1 MDEKVLFRKESR
13 ALYTAAEMED
23 IAKVIRVFYNYLRDS
38 ERCELL
44 WSDKVGYLLIPI
56 NRGDGCPQI
65 IHRADDLVRAIVDE
79 ISDEMAV
86 NARRRKLTKRE
97 YPELARYIRDYMV
110 QLPEYIDCLPME
122 FQAV

>member
-1 MDEKVLFRKESR
+1 MDGKVLLRKESR
-13 ALYTAAEMED
+13 SHYTAVEMQS

-79 ISDEMAV
+79 ISDEIAV
-86 NARRRKLTKRE
+86 NAGRKRLTKRDF
-97 YPELARYIRDYMV
+97 PELKQYISGYMV
-110 QLPEYIDCLPME
+110 QLPEYIDCLPMALR
-122 FQAV
+122 AV

>member
-1 MDEKVLFRKESR
+1 
-13 ALYTAAEMED
+13 MED

-44 WSDKVGYLLIPI
+44 WSDKVGYVLLPI

-65 IHRADDLVRAIVDE
+65 IHRADDLVRAIVEE

-86 NARRRKLTKRE
+86 NAGRRWLTKRDF
-97 YPELARYIRDYMV
+97 PELKQYISGYMV
-110 QLPEYIDCLPME
+110 QLPEYIGCLPAAL
-122 FQAV
+122 QAV

>member
-13 ALYTAAEMED
+13 SLYTVAEMKD
-23 IAKVIRVFYNYLRDS
+23 IEKVIRVFYNYLRDS

-86 NARRRKLTKRE
+86 NARRRKLIKKG
-97 YPELARYIRDYMV
+97 V
-110 QLPEYIDCLPME
+110 
-122 FQAV
+122 

>member
-1 MDEKVLFRKESR
+1 MDGKVLFRTESR
-13 ALYTAAEMED
+13 SLYTAAEMKD

-44 WSDKVGYLLIPI
+44 WSDKVGYVLLPI

-79 ISDEMAV
+79 ISDEMAI
-86 NARRRKLTKRE
+86 NAGRRRLTKKG
-97 YPELARYIRDYMV
+97 YPELAQYISGYMA
-110 QLPEYIDCLPME
+110 QLPEYVDCLPMALR
-122 FQAV
+122 AV